1 MGIVLGANSYGK
13 AGNHLFKV
21 VRATDRHEV
30 RDYRVDVALTGD
42 YDAVHTDGDN
52 TGAMAT
58 DTMRNT
64 VYAVAKQNDFDSPER
79 YGLQLVDYLLTQA
92 RVKVARVGV
101 VEQRWDRIEVDGQ
114 PHEHSFTKAAGG
126 AHTAVVSGE
135 GG

>member
-30 RDYRVDVALTGD
+30 RDYRVDVSLTGD
-42 YDAVHTDGDN
+42 YDAVHTHGDN

-64 VYAVAKQNDFDSPER
+64 VYAVASQNEFDSPER
-79 YGLQLVDYLLTQA
+79 YGLQLVDYLLTQP
-92 RVKVARVGV
+92 RV
-101 VEQRWDRIEVDGQ
+101 EDRKSTRLNSSHVRI
-114 PHEHSFTKAAGG
+114 SY
-126 AHTAVVSGE
+126 AVFCLKKKKKKQ
-135 GG
+135 